1 MMVIRMKRT
10 YICIDLKSFYA
21 SVECQERGLD
31 PIDTNLVVADAT
43 RSEKTICLAVSP
55 ALKKYGIPGRARL
68 FEINQKIREINNN
81 RKNKLGLKNLNGKSY
96 LEKELIKHQDY
107 AVDFIAAVPRM
118 SLYID
123 YSSRIYNIYLKHL
136 APEDI
141 YVYSIDEVF
150 CDVTNYLKTLKITAT
165 EFVTL
170 MIKEVYEETGITAT
184 AGIGSN
190 LYLCK
195 VAMDIVA
202 KHVDANEFGVRIGE
216 LDEESYKK
224 LLWNHRPLTDFWRVG
239 RGYATK
245 LEKYGIY
252 TMGDIARCSIENE
265 DLLYKLFGV
274 NAEYLID
281 HAWGIEP
288 CTMKDIK
295 EYKPSVNSLG
305 TGQVLHCAYGYEK
318 TKLIVKEMTDL
329 LCLDL
334 INKEKAIDKIVLSLG
349 YDIQNIDNG
358 YNGEVVV
365 DFYGRCV
372 PKPAHGTINIG
383 FYTASEAIILEKMV
397 ELFERIV
404 NKKLLVKRI
413 NISFLNA
420 IDANKKECVK
430 SIKQL
435 DLFSNEKEER
445 KEIISDEEKKL
456 QKTLLSIKDKYGKNA
471 ILKGMNL
478 EEGATTIDRNQQIGG
493 HRA

>member
-1 MMVIRMKRT
+1 MVRRMKRT

-31 PIDTNLVVADAT
+31 PIDVNLVVADVE

-68 FEINQKIREINNN
+68 FEVNQEVREINYK
-81 RKNKLGLKNLNGKSY
+81 RREKIGLKKLNGKSY
-96 LEKELIKHQDY
+96 SEKELIKHEDY

-123 YSSRIYNIYLKHL
+123 YSSRIYNIYLRHL

-150 CDVTNYLKTLKITAT
+150 CDVTNYLNNLKMTAK
-165 EFVTL
+165 EFVTM

-195 VAMDIVA
+195 VAMDVVA
-202 KHVDANEFGVRIGE
+202 KHVEANRQGVRIGE
-216 LDEESYKK
+216 LDEDSYKK
-224 LLWNHRPLTDFWRVG
+224 LLWSHKPITDFWRVG

-252 TMGDIARCSIENE
+252 TMGDVARCSIENE

-281 HAWGIEP
+281 HAWGVEP
-288 CTMKDIK
+288 CAMKDIK
-295 EYKPSVNSLG
+295 NYKPSVNSLG
-305 TGQVLHCAYGYEK
+305 TGQVLHCAYPYEK

-334 INKEKAIDKIVLSLG
+334 INKGKVIDKIVLSLG
-349 YDIQNIDNG
+349 YDIQNINNG
-358 YNGEVVV
+358 YNGEIVA
-365 DFYGRCV
+365 DFYGRTV
-372 PKPAHGTINIG
+372 PKPAHGTINVG
-383 FYTASEAIILEKMV
+383 FHTASATIIIEKV
-397 ELFERIV
+397 IELFERIV
-404 NKKLLVKRI
+404 NRNLLVKRI
-413 NISFLNA
+413 NVAFLNVL
-420 IDANKKECVK
+420 DAGEVKKV
-430 SIKQL
+430 IHAKQL
-435 DLFSNEKEER
+435 DLFSNDEDR
-445 KEIISDEEKKL
+445 KETISEEEKNL
-456 QKTLLSIKDKYGKNA
+456 QRTILNIKGKYGKNA

-478 EEGATTIDRNQQIGG
+478 EEGATTMDRNKQIGG